1 MCYYNSLKIPAK
13 KNIKLKGKEK
23 ELPTVDI
30 KVQSGFSYASWPIII
45 ENNTGEWQPELAH
58 WEFIPW
64 FIQHLG
70 ELEESRKKY
79 TTLNATAEK
88 LFESKLYQA
97 AAKSRRCLVLSTGF
111 YEWRHHQGSADK
123 KPVAYPYFIGSASKD
138 EPLFY
143 MAGIWQPWTDKLS
156 GEMIHSFAI
165 VTTQAN
171 GLMQKIHNTKKRMP
185 TILPTELAEEWI
197 SPLKENRIKEL
208 ANYQI
213 KEDALTAHS
222 IAKDFNR
229 GMENPEA
236 LVEYDSLPPL

>member
-23 ELPTVDI
+23 ELPPVDI

-45 ENNTGEWQPELAH
+45 EDNTGEWQPELAH

-64 FIQHLG
+64 FIQNLG

-123 KPVAYPYFIGSASKD
+123 KPVAYPYFIGSANKD

-156 GEMIHSFAI
+156 GEMIHCFAI

-171 GLMQKIHNTKKRMP
+171 ALMQKIHNTKKRMP

-213 KEDALTAHS
+213 KENALTAHS

-229 GMENPEA
+229 GIENPEA
-236 LVEYDSLPPL
+236 LVVYDTLPPL

>member
-13 KNIKLKGKEK
+13 KNIKLKGKQK
-23 ELPTVDI
+23 ELPPIDI
-30 KVQSGFSYASWPIII
+30 QVQSGFSYASWPIII
-45 ENNTGEWQPELAH
+45 EDNAGEWHPELAH

-64 FIQHLG
+64 FIKHIG

-88 LFESKLYQA
+88 LFESKIYQA
-97 AAKSRRCLVLSTGF
+97 AAKARRCLVLSTGF
-111 YEWRHHQGSADK
+111 YEWRHHQGFEDK
-123 KPVAYPYFIGSASKD
+123 KPIAYPYFIHSANKE

-171 GLMQKIHNTKKRMP
+171 GLMQKIHNTKRRMP
-185 TILPTELAEEWI
+185 TILPTVLAEEWI
-197 SPLKENRIKEL
+197 GPLKENRIKEL
-208 ANYQI
+208 AAYQLPD
-213 KEDALTAHS
+213 EALMAHS

-229 GMENPEA
+229 GIEHPQA
-236 LVEYDSLPPL
+236 YIEYDALPPL

>member
-1 MCYYNSLKIPAK
+1 MCYYNSLKIPPK
-13 KNIKLKGKEK
+13 KKIKLKRKEK
-23 ELPTVDI
+23 EIPPVDI
-30 KVQSGFSYASWPIII
+30 QVQSGFNYASWPIII
-45 ENNTGEWQPELAH
+45 EDNAGEWQPQLAH

-64 FIQHLG
+64 FIQHIS
-70 ELEESRKKY
+70 ELEDSRKKY

-97 AAKSRRCLVLSTGF
+97 AAKARRCLVLSTGF
-111 YEWRHHQGSADK
+111 YEWRHFKGADDK
-123 KPVAYPYFIGSASKD
+123 KPIAYPYFIHSANKE

-185 TILPTELAEEWI
+185 TILPPELAEEWI
-197 SPLKENRIKEL
+197 GPLRENRIKEL
-208 ANYQI
+208 ATYQLP
-213 KEDALTAHS
+213 DVALSAHT

-229 GMENPEA
+229 GITNPQEA
-236 LVEYDSLPPL
+236 VNYTNLPPL

>member
-1 MCYYNSLKIPAK
+1 MCYYNSLKIPTK
-13 KNIKLKGKEK
+13 KSIQLKGKQK
-23 ELPTVDI
+23 ELPPVDI
-30 KVQSGFSYASWPIII
+30 NVRSGFSYASWPIIL
-45 ENNTGEWQPELAH
+45 EDNSGDWHPELAH

-64 FIQHLG
+64 FIKNLG

-88 LFESKLYQA
+88 LFESKIYQA
-97 AAKSRRCLVLSTGF
+97 AAKARRCLVLSTGF
-111 YEWRHHQGSADK
+111 YEWRHHQSAADK
-123 KPVAYPYFIGSASKD
+123 KAIAYPYFISSSNKND
-138 EPLFY
+138 PLMY

-171 GLMQKIHNTKKRMP
+171 GFMQKIHNTKKRMP

-197 SPLKENRIKEL
+197 GPLKENRIKEL
-208 ANYQI
+208 AAYQLP
-213 KEDALTAHS
+213 ENSLTAFT

-229 GMENPEA
+229 GIEHPQTAVQYE
-236 LVEYDSLPPL
+236 LLPPL